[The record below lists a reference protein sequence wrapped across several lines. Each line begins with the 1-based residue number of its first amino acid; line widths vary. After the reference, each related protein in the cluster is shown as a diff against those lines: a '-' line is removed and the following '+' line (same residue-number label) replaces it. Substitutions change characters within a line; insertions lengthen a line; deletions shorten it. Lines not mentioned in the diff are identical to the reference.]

1 MKKLIALILA
11 VCMLAVAASC
21 YAQTA
26 TVADP
31 VADKVLIGKVVTM
44 DDNNTVAEAIAVK
57 DGKIIFVGGADAV
70 GE

>member
-1 MKKLIALILA
+1 MKKLTALILA
-11 VCMLAVAASC
+11 VCILTAAAFC

-26 TVADP
+26 TAADP

-57 DGKIIFVGGADAV
+57 DGKIIFVGSVDDA
-70 GE
+70 E